1 MAFYDL
7 IVIGSGALGTFHAY
21 HAARL
26 GKKVLLLEKDNR
38 PVSATVRNFGQ
49 VVPSG
54 MAGRWF
60 DYGRRSLEIYSE
72 IQAEHE
78 LTVRQNGSIYV
89 ASDEDEWTLA
99 NELYD
104 QRRADG
110 YPCELLSK
118 AQTLTRYPLLQPNY
132 VQGALLF
139 LTEVSVEPDQMIHRL
154 IDYVVKKYGV
164 TYWRDS
170 AVVDC
175 QSNYNG
181 AIITLANRKRFQ
193 AQKVIICNGSEFRL
207 LFPEVFAGSGLVV
220 SKLQMMQTVAL
231 PQVSLPGNIL
241 TGLTIRRYESF
252 TECPSYAGIS
262 TPDHLVELKKWG
274 IHILFK
280 QALDGSII
288 LGDSHEYAG
297 ATTVDD
303 LDFDT
308 KDYVN
313 KLIIDEAR
321 RIVTFPVDQISR
333 TWAGFYAQ
341 TPAEIFEHDVD
352 ENIHIV
358 TGIGG
363 KGMTSSA
370 GYTEQKIGQLLGV
383 TA

>member
-7 IVIGSGALGTFHAY
+7 IVIGSGALGTFHAF

-54 MAGRWF
+54 MAGKWF
-60 DYGRRSLEIYSE
+60 DYGRRSLEIYGE
-72 IQAEHE
+72 IQAEYD

-104 QRRADG
+104 RKRADG

-118 AQTLTRYPLLQPNY
+118 AQTLTRYPLLKPSY
-132 VQGALLF
+132 VRGALLF
-139 LTEVSVEPDQMIHRL
+139 PTEVSVEPDQMIHRL
-154 IDYVVKKYGV
+154 IQYIVKKHGV
-164 TYWRDS
+164 TYWNNS

-181 AIITLANRKRFQ
+181 AIITLANRMRFQ
-193 AQKVIICNGSEFRL
+193 AQQVLICNGSEFRL
-207 LFPEVFAGSGLVV
+207 LFPEVFAESGLVV

-231 PQVSLPGNIL
+231 PQVSLPGNLL

-252 TECPSYAGIS
+252 AECPSYSQIA
-262 TPDHLVELKKWG
+262 TPEHLVELKKWG
-274 IHILFK
+274 IHLLFK
-280 QALDGSII
+280 QAFDGSII
-288 LGDSHEYAG
+288 IGDSHEYAG
-297 ATTVDD
+297 AMHVDD

-308 KDYVN
+308 KEYVN
-313 KLIIDEAR
+313 TLILNEAR
-321 RIVTFPVDQISR
+321 RIVTFPVDRISR
-333 TWAGFYAQ
+333 TWSGFYAQ
-341 TPAEIFEHDVD
+341 TDREIFEYDVD

-370 GYTEQKIGQLLGV
+370 GFAEQKIGQLLAV
-383 TA
+383 NV